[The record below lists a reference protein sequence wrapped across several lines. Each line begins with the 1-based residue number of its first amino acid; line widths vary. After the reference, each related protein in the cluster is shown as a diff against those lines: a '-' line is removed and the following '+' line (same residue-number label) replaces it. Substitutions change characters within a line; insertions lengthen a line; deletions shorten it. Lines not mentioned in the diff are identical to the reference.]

1 MAGVGTQV
9 VFEDEKIKVWE
20 FALKPGERTPLH
32 THELEYVF
40 PGTGPLG
47 PTCQNAQY
55 GWYRK
60 RSLFFLSPG
69 LSSVNSK
76 GGFHDVDSTGISRRN
91 RWHPQHDTSPAF

>member
-55 GWYRK
+55 GWYGK
-60 RSLFFLSPG
+60 RSLFFLSPHAV
-69 LSSVNSK
+69 LALLEVERA
-76 GGFHDVDSTGISRRN
+76 DC
-91 RWHPQHDTSPAF
+91 